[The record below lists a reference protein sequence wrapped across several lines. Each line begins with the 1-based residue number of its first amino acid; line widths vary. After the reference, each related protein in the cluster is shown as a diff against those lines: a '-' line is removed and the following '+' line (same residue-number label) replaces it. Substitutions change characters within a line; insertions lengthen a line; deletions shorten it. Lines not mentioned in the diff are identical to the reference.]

1 MLNDNGMDTQVMEAI
16 VRMPGTALDD
26 IVLECPDL
34 SWNQVF
40 LAIDRLTRRGS
51 VRLTPQGQGRYAV
64 QLSGSAMADSKGDQA

>member
-1 MLNDNGMDTQVMEAI
+1 MLNDNGIDTQVMEAI

-40 LAIDRLTRRGS
+40 LVIDRLTRRGS
-51 VRLTPQGQGRYAV
+51 VKLSPQGQGRYTV
-64 QLSGSAMADSKGDQA
+64 QLSGSAMAESKGD